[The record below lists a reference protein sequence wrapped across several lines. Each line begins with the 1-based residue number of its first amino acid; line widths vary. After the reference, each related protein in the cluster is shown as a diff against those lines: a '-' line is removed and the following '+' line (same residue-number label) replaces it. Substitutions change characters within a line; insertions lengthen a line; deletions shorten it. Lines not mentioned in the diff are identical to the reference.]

1 MTPLT
6 ESGKE
11 GLKILLMLASVVI
24 IIAGLH
30 AGKQVLLPIVL
41 SCFLAI
47 VSYPLTTF
55 FKGTLRFPHWLA
67 VAFTVIM
74 DFGVLVGLGYL
85 AQYLGQDLAHTITTK
100 YQPLLMTKLHELR
113 AFLIEKDWNNLADQ
127 MLGEI
132 PDLLNGQRIVAF
144 STGLMGQLA
153 SMLTFTTLILI
164 LMTFFLGEAPRFKSN
179 INKLGHSNDTGIR
192 KFSKALAGVQKY
204 LIIKTLISATT
215 GILSFLLC
223 YFMKVDFPLLWGIV
237 AFALNFIPTF
247 GSIIAAIP
255 PTLLALL
262 LISPTAAIIVAG
274 GYLVINTALG
284 NCLEPMLLGRQFGI
298 VTSMVLL
305 SVIFWGWVWGPIG
318 MLLAVPI
325 TMLIKLGLES
335 SKDLAWLAQL
345 IDNPP
350 TPQFPLNPLHSG
362 KNNESTN
369 HE

>member
-1 MTPLT
+1 MTPQK

-11 GLKILLMLASVVI
+11 GLKILLMLASVIVI
-24 IIAGLH
+24 TAGLQ
-30 AGKQVLLPIVL
+30 GKPVLLPIVL
-41 SCFLAI
+41 SGFLAI

-55 FKGTLRFPHWLA
+55 FKGRLRFPHWLA
-67 VAFTVIM
+67 VTFTVIM
-74 DFGVLVGLGYL
+74 DFGILVGLAYL
-85 AQYLGQDLAHTITTK
+85 AQYLGQDLARTVTVK
-100 YQPLLMTKLHELR
+100 YQPLMMEKIHELR
-113 AFLIEKDWNNLADQ
+113 AFLIERDWNNLADQ
-127 MLGEI
+127 MLQEL

-144 STGLMGQLA
+144 STGVMGQLA

-164 LMTFFLGEAPRFKSN
+164 LMTFFLGEAPRFRMN
-179 INKLGHSNDTGIR
+179 INKLGNNSDTGIR

-204 LIIKTLISATT
+204 LIIKTFISAAT
-215 GILSFLLC
+215 GLLAFLLC
-223 YFMKVDFPLLWGIV
+223 YYMKVDFPLLWGIV

-255 PTLLALL
+255 PTLLAML
-262 LISPTAAIIVAG
+262 LISPTAGIIVAG
-274 GYLVINTALG
+274 GYLVINTVLG
-284 NCLEPMLLGRQFGI
+284 SCLEPMLLGRQFGI

-335 SKDLAWLAQL
+335 SKDLAWIAQL

-350 TPQFPLNPLHSG
+350 TPRFPLPPLHSG
-362 KNNESTN
+362 KTNESTTK
-369 HE
+369 E